1 MKRLSIG
8 RRSRVALGVIAG
20 MASLLAFA
28 LACGSSEEPSTTP
41 AQPAP
46 APTVDVAAI
55 INQALE
61 AQPQPE
67 SMSPA
72 DVAKAV
78 QETMS
83 AQPGVTQGDVA
94 SAIADALEARPGVTQ
109 GDVADAIASALAQQP
124 QQEGL
129 TEGDVASAIAEALA
143 QQTPGLT
150 EAEVSAAIGNAM
162 SARPGVSQE
171 DISAAV
177 AQAMEAQQSMM
188 PERTSTTITVVLDN
202 VGSPQF
208 RNVKGTW
215 PDVMFH
221 GFFGFQ
227 EPVLGWA
234 PTYDNQ
240 GNPIVNTGEACHAP
254 MVALSWEWELPSKS
268 GGTISMDGKKLEKLD
283 EADLTDPDNQGI
295 MTVHIREG
303 IDFYRSVDGELVRI
317 GELTAEDV
325 AWSFNDAGSEDTNSA
340 HSNSSQAYEYYQPWW
355 AEDKYTAKVQ
365 ARAFQADGLQDA
377 SSMCQD
383 AVWMQSRQLFDELGD
398 TFLVPHG
405 SGPFVVHEW
414 LAAERIEAES
424 RVDHWRANAA
434 FENLIFVQAN
444 EAQQRSAMLQTG
456 AADIAM
462 ASIQDV
468 GRLEQEGFQFHEGLD
483 TINGN
488 FMYFAGNNWAFQYPP
503 NSKLG
508 DEDLSGQPVLR
519 GGFLP
524 SDKYPWI
531 GDPRLDCVGIDRSAA
546 AIQDTVGAGCDV
558 PNFSYTAVSD
568 SDFEFTPDSV
578 GFDYDDE
585 DRFSYDTPR
594 METARAFRT
603 ALAYSIDRELIASS
617 VTGGYGGAVYGG
629 SFPGLPL
636 HQSHPEY
643 KDRWNYAFDPEKARE
658 ELAKSGVPEGFEFE
672 FFCSQGNGT
681 SLEVCEATVGQWK
694 ENLGLEPWIDS
705 TQYSSRRPTM
715 LGRTLHVPWMTRWG
729 PTSKQ
734 GRLADGGGTLPGG
747 GLWPLPAGG
756 WNPSLE
762 DNLWW
767 SFREETRVQKKGS
780 PENLASREKIVDWAY
795 DNVLTIGTVEVPV
808 LIGFNPETVV
818 RWDLAP
824 WDLVNSFETIV
835 VPR

>member
-1 MKRLSIG
+1 
-8 RRSRVALGVIAG
+8 
-20 MASLLAFA
+20 MAAA
-28 LACGSSEEPSTTP
+28 PAVPTP
-41 AQPAP
+41 DISAIITQAMQAQPQGASS
-46 APTVDVAAI
+46 ADVAA
-55 INQALE
+55 
-61 AQPQPE
+61 
-67 SMSPA
+67 
-72 DVAKAV
+72 AV
-78 QETMS
+78 QAAMS
-83 AQPGVTQGDVA
+83 QQPGVTQGQVAQAIA
-94 SAIADALEARPGVTQ
+94 SALEGRPGITESQVADAIAGALADRPGVTEGQ
-109 GDVADAIASALAQQP
+109 VADAIASAL
-124 QQEGL
+124 L
-129 TEGDVASAIAEALA
+129 

-150 EAEVSAAIGNAM
+150 EAQVGQAIAK
-162 SARPGVSQE
+162 ALADRPGVSE
-171 DISAAV
+171 ADIAAAV
-177 AQAMEAQQSMM
+177 ESAVANAVPAMPDDSM
-188 PERTSTTITVVLDN
+188 ERMSTTVTVVLDN

-268 GGTISMDGKKLEKLD
+268 GGTITMDGKKLEGLED
-283 EADLTDPDNQGI
+283 ADLSIPDEQGI
-295 MTVHIREG
+295 MTVHIRPG
-303 IDFYRSVDGELVRI
+303 IDFYRSVDGEVVRI

-355 AEDKYTAKVQ
+355 AEDKYTAKTE

-383 AVWMQSRQLFDELGD
+383 AVWIQSRQLFDELGD

-414 LAAERIEAES
+414 LPAERIEAES
-424 RVDHWRANAA
+424 RVDHWRANAG
-434 FENLIFVQAN
+434 FENLVFIQAN
-444 EAQQRSAMLQTG
+444 EAQQRSAMLRTG

-468 GRLEQEGFQFHEGLD
+468 GKLEEEGYAFHEGLD

-488 FMYFAGNNWAFQYPP
+488 FFYFAGNNWAFQYPP

-524 SDKYPWI
+524 SAKYPWI
-531 GDPRLDCVGIDRSAA
+531 GDPRLDCVGIDRADP
-546 AIQDTVGAGCDV
+546 AIQDVVGAGCEV
-558 PNFSYTAVSD
+558 PNFSYTAISD
-568 SDFEFTPDSV
+568 SDFEFTPGSV
-578 GFDYDDE
+578 GFDYDDTG
-585 DRFSYDTPR
+585 RFSYETPS
-594 METARAFRT
+594 MLAAKAFRK
-603 ALAYSIDRELIASS
+603 ALIYAIDRDLIASS

-629 SFPGLPL
+629 SYPGLPV

-643 KDRWNYAFDPEKARE
+643 HDRWTYQFDKEKAQAF
-658 ELAKSGVPEGFEFE
+658 LAESGVPLGFEFE

-694 ENLGLEPWIDS
+694 ANLGLEPWIDS

-734 GRLADGGGTLPGG
+734 GRLGEGGGTLPGG

-762 DNLWW
+762 DNQWW

-780 PENLASREKIVDWAY
+780 PENLASRERIMDQAF
-795 DNVLTIGTVEVPV
+795 DMGLTGGVVEVPV
-808 LIGFNPETVV
+808 LIGFNPETVI

-824 WDLVNSFETIV
+824 WDLVNSFETV
-835 VPR
+835 VTPRN